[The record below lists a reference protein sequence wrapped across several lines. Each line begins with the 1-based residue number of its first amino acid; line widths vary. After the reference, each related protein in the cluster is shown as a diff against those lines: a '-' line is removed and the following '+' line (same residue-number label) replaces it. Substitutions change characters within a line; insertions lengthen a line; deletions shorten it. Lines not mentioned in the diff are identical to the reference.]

1 MISERSDDELMGLA
15 YNVYEQHIYRDE
27 EQGVLGLA
35 YQLLRWRG
43 ISLEQGVRILTRVR
57 DEKRISGN
65 YPTIAESNAK
75 MWKSWNMDKI
85 GIPRK

>member
-1 MISERSDDELMGLA
+1 MTSERPDDELMEVA

-35 YQLLRWRG
+35 YQLLRWCN
-43 ISLEQGVRILTRVR
+43 IPLDQGVRILTRVR

-85 GIPRK
+85 GISRK